1 MENAHGVTGCHEQ
14 KEEELIVDMDLLVA
28 AYQGAATP
36 TSYHASRCTSI
47 LKHVQASEG
56 NI

>member
-28 AYQGAATP
+28 AY
-36 TSYHASRCTSI
+36 
-47 LKHVQASEG
+47 
-56 NI
+56 